1 MPSKVHGYEPTKL
14 RGAFS
19 FPLMML
25 CMQEPETP

>member
-1 MPSKVHGYEPTKL
+1 MPSKVHGYEPTKR

-25 CMQEPETP
+25 LSQEPETP